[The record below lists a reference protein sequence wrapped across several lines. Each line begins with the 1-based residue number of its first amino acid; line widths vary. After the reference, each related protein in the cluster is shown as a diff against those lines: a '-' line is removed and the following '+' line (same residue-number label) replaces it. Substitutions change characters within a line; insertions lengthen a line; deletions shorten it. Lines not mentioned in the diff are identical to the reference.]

1 MLWQLRQV
9 LVSRTASSLNILWSG
24 QCVDMIDNINH
35 LIFSNYLQ
43 EIDILSLP
51 ENAEGQLS
59 ERNKRTIGVLR
70 ELFPELSK
78 V

>member
-1 MLWQLRQV
+1 
-9 LVSRTASSLNILWSG
+9 
-24 QCVDMIDNINH
+24 MI
-35 LIFSNYLQ
+35 FAYLQ
-43 EIDILSLP
+43 ELDIVSLP

-78 V
+78 VYHFRTHWTSKPFV